1 MHLESF
7 CKLESKYNK
16 YILFI
21 LLFFNF
27 FLSLNALPPLDRDE
41 SRYLQSTKQMIETSD
56 YINIK
61 FLDTARVK
69 KPPGIYWL
77 QAGTV
82 QIVKEIFFL
91 EKIPV
96 WVYRLPS
103 AIGATIAVWLT
114 LLIGKTLFNKRV
126 GFIAALLLM
135 STPLIIV
142 ESHIAKTD
150 SVLLACVLFPLLALA
165 KIISASDLKEKLISD
180 SFLYWAWFILGISLL
195 IKGPIGLLIVFLTI
209 ISLKLSKINFK
220 FSDLKIRKGVY
231 YFFLGSLP
239 CFIWLYHVDTS
250 HFVQQSIVNDM
261 LMKVIKGQES
271 HGAYPGFYLITSLL
285 SCWPISLFLIPLF
298 LWVYKNIRDKKIVF
312 LLSWLV
318 PAWIIFEFIPTK
330 LSHYIL
336 PLIPSLSILTAA
348 MIVDIK
354 KNDFYF
360 LKNRFYKALLYFF
373 SLTPIILG
381 GLILY
386 IDQRFFGNNSAYS
399 LIVALIFFITFIT
412 SLYFLF
418 KNNYLFSGILHSFT
432 NIVCLSIMLI
442 FIFPNLKFLWVSE
455 QIYEYVSKHKIQ
467 RSVVLMGYSEPSAVF
482 RLGSDTYIANNVDE
496 AFARMKNGKKNLL
509 IIESKFEKEF
519 LEKEK
524 LNNLILF
531 KHNKIIKG
539 LNYSK
544 GKNVLLSIYSN

>member
-41 SRYLQSTKQMIETSD
+41 SRYLQSTTQMIETND

-82 QIVKEIFFL
+82 HIAKEIFFL

-114 LLIGKTLFNKRV
+114 LLIGKTLFNKKV

-135 STPLIIV
+135 STPLVIV

-165 KIISASDLKEKLISD
+165 KIISVSDLKEKKISD
-180 SFLYWAWFILGISLL
+180 SFVYWAWFILGISLL

-220 FSDLKIRKGVY
+220 FSDLKIRKGVF

-239 CFIWLYHVDTS
+239 CLIWLYHVDTG

-312 LLSWLV
+312 LLSVSLL
-318 PAWIIFEFIPTK
+318 TK
-330 LSHYIL
+330 
-336 PLIPSLSILTAA
+336 
-348 MIVDIK
+348 V
-354 KNDFYF
+354 
-360 LKNRFYKALLYFF
+360 
-373 SLTPIILG
+373 
-381 GLILY
+381 
-386 IDQRFFGNNSAYS
+386 
-399 LIVALIFFITFIT
+399 
-412 SLYFLF
+412 
-418 KNNYLFSGILHSFT
+418 
-432 NIVCLSIMLI
+432 
-442 FIFPNLKFLWVSE
+442 
-455 QIYEYVSKHKIQ
+455 
-467 RSVVLMGYSEPSAVF
+467 
-482 RLGSDTYIANNVDE
+482 
-496 AFARMKNGKKNLL
+496 
-509 IIESKFEKEF
+509 
-519 LEKEK
+519 
-524 LNNLILF
+524 
-531 KHNKIIKG
+531 
-539 LNYSK
+539 
-544 GKNVLLSIYSN
+544 